1 MTLTPQENKYLKE
14 IVQKE
19 LAHFQRDKKTMFIDL
34 PVSFLKGEH
43 DYQHFLEEL
52 LKKLS

>member
-1 MTLTPQENKYLKE
+1 MLTAQDKKYLKLLVE
-14 IVQKE
+14 NE
-19 LAHFQRDKKTMFIDL
+19 LKHFKRDKKTLVLDL